1 MSRNSS
7 ITMIISLL
15 VLIVLGCSISSTPAA
30 VIPTQTEA
38 RQAPTSPST
47 ATQAPAVIIPTQTE
61 ASQASITPSTA
72 TQSSICGWIE
82 NSSTTGVMAPKM
94 TVSGTGQVLNLWN
107 LDIGAIGKLNYQSPA
122 YFRVYDP
129 AYQSPDLLVNF
140 SSIEQVS
147 GCASVQTATQTSI
160 CGWIENSSTT
170 GVMAPTMTVSG
181 TGQVLNL
188 WNLDVGA
195 IGKLDYKSPANY
207 RVYDPVYQAPDLLVN
222 FSSIEQ
228 VSSCTSAQT
237 ATINPTQAAYV
248 SGFSGTWDTNWG
260 VMTCSVDGQM
270 VKCNYTH
277 DVGKIEAWLSQDGKT
292 MQGTWSESPSYQP
305 PDDGGRVTFSLSRDG
320 NSITGYWWYGQ
331 NKAGGSWTGTRK

>member
-1 MSRNSS
+1 MSRNNSL
-7 ITMIISLL
+7 TMIISLL

-38 RQAPTSPST
+38 RQTSTTPST

-107 LDIGAIGKLNYQSPA
+107 LDAEAIGKLNYISPA
-122 YFRVYDP
+122 YF
-129 AYQSPDLLVNF
+129 
-140 SSIEQVS
+140 
-147 GCASVQTATQTSI
+147 
-160 CGWIENSSTT
+160 
-170 GVMAPTMTVSG
+170 
-181 TGQVLNL
+181 
-188 WNLDVGA
+188 
-195 IGKLDYKSPANY
+195 

-222 FSSIEQ
+222 FSSTEQ
-228 VSSCTSAQT
+228 VSTCTLAQT

-305 PDDGGRVTFSLSRDG
+305 PDDGGRVTFSLSGDG